1 MNPMLVKILKK
12 QNIFFFNSNK
22 MEINETLVITFLV
35 VVILILIFSKI
46 TVGTSN
52 DESSVIENKLKE
64 MEHKLIAVKPVNTT
78 KFDPKG
84 SELLSP
90 EFKKQLDEIENKF
103 YYNNCG
109 PKKL

>member
-1 MNPMLVKILKK
+1 
-12 QNIFFFNSNK
+12 

-46 TVGTSN
+46 TIGTGNS
-52 DESSVIENKLKE
+52 DESKAIENKIKE
-64 MEHKLIAVKPVNTT
+64 MENKLVAAKNSTSQ
-78 KFDPKG
+78 KFDPRG

-90 EFKKQLDEIENKF
+90 EFKKQLDEIESKF

-109 PKKL
+109 GKKL

>member
-1 MNPMLVKILKK
+1 
-12 QNIFFFNSNK
+12 
-22 MEINETLVITFLV
+22 MEINETLVISFLV

-46 TVGTSN
+46 TVGSSN

-64 MEHKLIAVKPVNTT
+64 MENKLIASKPVNTP
-78 KFDPKG
+78 KFDAKG

-109 PKKL
+109 AKKL